1 MKVICSTVIRAAKQG
16 SVHGGLYVIDIDNDE
31 ILKYIPYAGD
41 FDNENERGGERGLRG
56 IAVLEDKIVVA
67 DSSGLLEL
75 DKNTYE
81 ITNKKQDRG
90 FFKSIHEICYFD
102 GHIWV
107 TSTGYDAIV
116 KLDSDLNVIEFWE
129 ILGESKED
137 HKVFTSKRQIDPKE
151 AVPDDK
157 YHINSISSF
166 SGRLVF
172 SALISHLYDFDT
184 MEVVEPISSINGV
197 KSFQH
202 NFYEYDDCT
211 MINMTSLKHLG
222 ITKDGQSSFFPIPA
236 TNLAKFSVD
245 KIAENNWNRGLT
257 RGGNYAIIGS
267 SPARLLVFDM
277 IKREFVK
284 QLQIEE
290 DIKHCVHG
298 LEMLE
303 V

>member
-1 MKVICSTVIRAAKQG
+1 MKVICSTVIRAAEQG
-16 SVHGGLYVIDIDNDE
+16 SVHGGLYVIDINNDE

-41 FDNENERGGERGLRG
+41 FDNENTRGGERGLRG
-56 IAVLEDKIVVA
+56 IAVLEDKIIVA

-75 DKNTYE
+75 DKQTYE
-81 ITNKKQDRG
+81 ITNQKQDKD

-102 GHIWV
+102 NHIWV
-107 TSTGYDAIV
+107 TSTGYDAVV
-116 KLDSDLNVIEFWE
+116 KLDLDLNIVEFWE

-137 HKVFTSKRQIDPKE
+137 HKVLTGKRQIDPEE

-172 SALISHLYDFDT
+172 SALITHLYDFHT
-184 MEVVEPISSINGV
+184 MKVAESMPSINGV

-202 NFYEYDDCT
+202 NFYEYNDCT

-222 ITKDGQSSFFPIPA
+222 IIKNGQSSFFPIPA
-236 TNLAKFSVD
+236 TDHAKFSVD

-257 RGGNYAIIGS
+257 RHEDYAIIGS
-267 SPARLLVFDM
+267 SPARLLVFDTE
-277 IKREFVK
+277 RQEFVK

-298 LEMLE
+298 LEILE

>member
-1 MKVICSTVIRAAKQG
+1 M
-16 SVHGGLYVIDIDNDE
+16 
-31 ILKYIPYAGD
+31 
-41 FDNENERGGERGLRG
+41 
-56 IAVLEDKIVVA
+56 A

-75 DKNTYE
+75 DRNTYE
-81 ITNKKQDRG
+81 ITNQKQDRG
-90 FFKSIHEICYFD
+90 FFKSVHEICYFD
-102 GHIWV
+102 NHIWV
-107 TSTGYDAIV
+107 TSTGYDAVV
-116 KLDSDLNVIEFWE
+116 KLDSDFNIIEFWE
-129 ILGESKED
+129 ILGKSKED
-137 HKVFTSKRQIDPKE
+137 HKIFTGKRQIDPKD

-157 YHINSISSF
+157 YHINSISAF
-166 SGRLVF
+166 SDRLVF
-172 SALISHLYDFDT
+172 SALITSLYDFET
-184 MEVVEPISSINGV
+184 MKTIEPMPSINGV

-202 NFYEYDDCT
+202 NFYQYNDCT
-211 MINMTSLKHLG
+211 MIIMTSLKHLG
-222 ITKDGQSSFFPIPA
+222 IIEDGQSSFFPFPA
-236 TNLAKFSVD
+236 THHAKFSVD

-277 IKREFVK
+277 TKREFVK